1 MAVMHRTADARS
13 RWKRASCSPVDG
25 RARICEKVK
34 RRYFIVSLRVVRARQ
49 NLAASTAR
57 ARSSPDRFG
66 GKSPNLR
73 LIASSRAGVRTQPRT
88 LARAL
93 ALARAHRKNTHFLFF
108 LHGFCLPPVA
118 RRLCRLSLEI
128 PARRGREPCRGWVSR
143 LVHRTTSRARESHSR
158 DATRRRDEK
167 TRARSTSR
175 VPRRSSPLAL
185 ALHAPI
191 PSVLQRRI
199 DARRRRAG
207 SRAGAR
213 DVYVSYY
220 RTNGSYYKVYH
231 TSIFICDKRPR
242 VGRRRARR
250 GRGRQRPAGVA
261 RRRARDGDSR

>member
-1 MAVMHRTADARS
+1 MLPRASHLRTVTL
-13 RWKRASCSPVDG
+13 KRASCSPVDG
-25 RARICEKVK
+25 RARISRVK
-34 RRYFIVSLRVVRARQ
+34 RRYFIVSSASFARVKTSPHPPRARDPRPIGS
-49 NLAASTAR
+49 AVKA
-57 ARSSPDRFG
+57 
-66 GKSPNLR
+66 NLR

-93 ALARAHRKNTHFLFF
+93 ALARAHRKNTHFL
-108 LHGFCLPPVA
+108 LSP
-118 RRLCRLSLEI
+118 RLLLTTGGGACEAVLEI

-167 TRARSTSR
+167 RARRRRASR
-175 VPRRSSPLAL
+175 VVRVRSRSRSAT
-185 ALHAPI
+185 I

-199 DARRRRAG
+199 DAQALRGRA
-207 SRAGAR
+207 RGAR
-213 DVYVSYY
+213 DVCMCLITGLMV
-220 RTNGSYYKVYH
+220 RTIKCITLVFLFVIKG
-231 TSIFICDKRPR
+231 R